1 MNEVSRPWKPG
12 DQSMYCALAGAQVV
26 FFPLRR
32 HLKLA
37 FSVSLLAQDCL
48 SRIQTILF
56 YMETIGLTD
65 ADCKMGLAFG
75 RSNKRADCMD
85 DSGVHA
91 TRVEWPLRGSGKSL
105 ITFAVSFGIA
115 AVEGGSSLR
124 VWQMFQAALGRK
136 RQLGV
141 RSSAGSG
148 QGSSSFAAGLFGRGV
163 ASERQK
169 QQNFAENVTKCW
181 RTAREGCILVPLSYC
196 PESFLRRD

>member
-1 MNEVSRPWKPG
+1 MNEVNRKWKPG

-32 HLKLA
+32 HLKPA
-37 FSVSLLAQDCL
+37 FSVSLLAHDCL
-48 SRIQTILF
+48 SRIQTIFF

-91 TRVEWPLRGSGKSL
+91 TRVEWPLRVQASRWSRLRLALESRRLRAG
-105 ITFAVSFGIA
+105 VS
-115 AVEGGSSLR
+115 SRR

-141 RSSAGSG
+141 RSSAGWG
-148 QGSSSFAAGLFGRGV
+148 QGSSSFGAGLFGRGV

-196 PESFLRRD
+196 P